1 MDPIR
6 DPEGTEI
13 EALQR
18 TGAIDSRNVLEIGC
32 GTGRLIWR
40 YASMAASTVGVDL
53 DSEQLAEALTTRPQT
68 VQTQVA
74 FILAGA
80 EKLPFPDEAFQC
92 AILGWSL

>member
-18 TGAIDSRNVLEIGC
+18 TGAIDGRNVLEIGC
-32 GTGRLIWR
+32 GSGRLIWR
-40 YASMAASTVGVDL
+40 YANMAASAVGVDL
-53 DSEQLAEALTTRPQT
+53 DSKQLAEAVTTRPQT
-68 VQTQVA
+68 VQTTVT
-74 FILAGA
+74 FMLAGA
-80 EKLPFPDEAFQC
+80 EALPFHDEAFEC

>member
-6 DPEGTEI
+6 DPEGREM

-18 TGAIDSRNVLEIGC
+18 TGAIDGRNVLEIGC
-32 GTGRLIWR
+32 GSGRLIWR
-40 YASMAASTVGVDL
+40 YASMAASAVGVDL
-53 DSEQLAEALTTRPQT
+53 DSKQLAEAVTTRPQT

-74 FILAGA
+74 FLLAGA
-80 EKLPFPDEAFQC
+80 EKLPFPDETFQC